1 MIILMGKKMLMKVLR
16 NVNLLLILFF
26 SLSCTPPN
34 QQEPTIERVDVDTF
48 EAKLNTLNNAFL
60 IDVRTPGEYKSGHI
74 NGSTNIDFNQV
85 DHMKVAFEKLDHNQP
100 MLIYCAAGGR
110 SNKTRVLM
118 AEMGFTQVYELS
130 SGMSGWEA
138 AGKPISLK

>member
-1 MIILMGKKMLMKVLR
+1 MKVLR
-16 NVNLLLILFF
+16 NVNFLLILLF
-26 SLSCTPPN
+26 SLSCTTPE
-34 QQEPTIERVDVDTF
+34 QQQPTIERVDVDTF

-60 IDVRTPGEYKSGHI
+60 IDVRTPSEYKSGHI
-74 NGSTNIDFNQV
+74 DGAKNIDFNQA
-85 DHMKVAFEKLDHNQP
+85 DNMKIAFEKLDHNQP

-130 SGMSGWEA
+130 SGMGGWEA

>member
-1 MIILMGKKMLMKVLR
+1 MYIYYIYILK
-16 NVNLLLILFF
+16 LITCWHHFWAPFLY
-26 SLSCTPPN
+26 
-34 QQEPTIERVDVDTF
+34 IEFCV
-48 EAKLNTLNNAFL
+48 
-60 IDVRTPGEYKSGHI
+60 
-74 NGSTNIDFNQV
+74 FNQT
-85 DHMKVAFEKLDHNQP
+85 DNMKMAFEKLDHNQP

-130 SGMSGWEA
+130 SGMGGWEA

>member
-1 MIILMGKKMLMKVLR
+1 MLMKVLR
-16 NVNLLLILFF
+16 NVNFLLILVC
-26 SLSCTPPN
+26 SLSCTPPD
-34 QQEPTIERVDVDTF
+34 QQQTTIERVDVDTF

-74 NGSTNIDFNQV
+74 DGATNIDFNQI
-85 DHMKVAFEKLDHNQP
+85 DQMKVAFEKLDHNQP

-110 SNKTRVLM
+110 SNKTRILM

-130 SGMSGWEA
+130 TGMSGWDA
-138 AGKPISLK
+138 AGKSVSLK

>member
-1 MIILMGKKMLMKVLR
+1 MKVLR
-16 NVNLLLILFF
+16 NVNFLLILVC
-26 SLSCTPPN
+26 SLGCTPPD
-34 QQEPTIERVDVDTF
+34 QQQTTIERVDVDTF

-74 NGSTNIDFNQV
+74 DGATNIDFNQI
-85 DHMKVAFEKLDHNQP
+85 DQMKVAFEKLDHNQP

-110 SNKTRVLM
+110 SNKTRILM

-130 SGMSGWEA
+130 KGMSGWDA
-138 AGKPISLK
+138 AGKPVSLK

>member
-1 MIILMGKKMLMKVLR
+1 MVR
-16 NVNLLLILFF
+16 NINFLLILAC
-26 SLSCTPPN
+26 SLSCTHPD
-34 QQEPTIERVDVDTF
+34 QQQTTIERVDVDTF

-74 NGSTNIDFNQV
+74 DGATNIDFNQV
-85 DHMKVAFEKLDHNQP
+85 DQMKVAFEKLDHTQP

-130 SGMSGWEA
+130 SGMGGWEA